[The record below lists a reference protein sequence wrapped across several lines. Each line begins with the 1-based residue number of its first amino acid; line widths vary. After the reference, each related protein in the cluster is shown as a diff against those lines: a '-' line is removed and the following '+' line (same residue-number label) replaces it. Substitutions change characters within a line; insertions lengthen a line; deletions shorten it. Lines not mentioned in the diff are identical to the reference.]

1 MHSLMLAI
9 VSLALTLLTGCSSC
23 WNPFDSSCD
32 SCVPFDQSCNSCDRS
47 GNNEVPEAPYV
58 ELPAP
63 TLSIHAE
70 EITAIIQEYSV
81 ELKNRKRLHLE
92 HANTYYNEEG
102 VQTIQLRYSSQDIIE
117 LCEARKLIIDVT
129 EGMLDQLNS
138 NPLLIPEF
146 ANQAFYPFNMEIYIN
161 FESYFIKYVD
171 PFYIRWITM
180 EDGQILFYTA
190 DVNDND
196 KSAWHYR
203 KESYNTSRN
212 IVLYQRL
219 AEDNY
224 KAMHETDRSVFGD
237 KRFYAEEPARS
248 IRVYQ

>member
-1 MHSLMLAI
+1 MHSLMPAI
-9 VSLALTLLTGCSSC
+9 MSLALILLTGCSSC
-23 WNPFDSSCD
+23 WNLFDSPCSECTD
-32 SCVPFDQSCNSCDRS
+32 CNGQGGS
-47 GNNEVPEAPYV
+47 NNVPEAPYV
-58 ELPAP
+58 DLPAP
-63 TLSIHAE
+63 KLSIHAE

-92 HANTYYNEEG
+92 HANTYYNDEG
-102 VQTIQLRYSSQDIIE
+102 IQRIQLRYSSQDIIE

-146 ANQAFYPFNMEIYIN
+146 ANQGFYPFNMEIYVN

-171 PFYIRWITM
+171 PYYIRWICL
-180 EDGQILFYTA
+180 EDGQILFYTG
-190 DVNDND
+190 DVKDNE
-196 KSAWHYR
+196 KNAWHYK

-212 IVLYQRL
+212 IVLYQRM

-224 KAMHETDRSVFGD
+224 KAMHETDRSIFGD
-237 KRFYAEEPARS
+237 KRFYAEEPPTRS